1 MDKFKTIRPIV
12 LGLVI
17 RDGKILVGE
26 GYDYKKNQT
35 FYRALGGG
43 IEFGETSK
51 HALKREFFEE
61 LDVNVQIG
69 EYLGIAEN
77 IFVFNGKPAH
87 EIVLMYKANIKDSDY
102 QESYIIKDSEPES
115 RVLWVDIADFVSG
128 EKILYPEEAI
138 QYLK

>member
-1 MDKFKTIRPIV
+1 MDKFQTIRPIV
-12 LGLVI
+12 LGLVV
-17 RDGKILVGE
+17 RDGKVLVGE
-26 GYDYKKNQT
+26 GYDHKKNQT

-87 EIVLMYKANIKDSDY
+87 EIVLMYKASIKDSDY
-102 QESYIIKDSEPES
+102 QESYVIKDSKPES
-115 RVLWVDIADFVSG
+115 KVLWIDINEFIHG
-128 EKILYPEEAI
+128 KKILYPEEI
-138 QYLK
+138 VQYLS